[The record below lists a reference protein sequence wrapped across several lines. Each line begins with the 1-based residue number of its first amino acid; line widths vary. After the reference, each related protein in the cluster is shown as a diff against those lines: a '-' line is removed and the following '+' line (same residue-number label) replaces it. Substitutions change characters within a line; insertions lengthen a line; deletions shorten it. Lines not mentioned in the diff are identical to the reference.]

1 MIPLKIFLSPRRWL
15 SPGSPVPDLVPGD
28 PFDNPHIAAMD
39 LRQLADLPFPRG
51 TDAAAAENP
60 PLARCA

>member
-1 MIPLKIFLSPRRWL
+1 MIPLKIFLSRWL
-15 SPGSPVPDLVPGD
+15 SRGNPVPDYVPAD

-39 LRQLADLPFPRG
+39 LRQLADLPFPRE
-51 TDAAAAENP
+51 TDAAAAAENP